1 MTVIHAGS
9 SNKGAHIN
17 AYGEEYVPDSTKAPY
32 IDTTT
37 GTWWQWDKDARTHVD
52 TGISPFGI
60 KGDQGETGDPG
71 PAGQPGPAGTGV
83 STYDIDESDVD
94 GGTNTIWFTDG
105 AVLHV
110 KNGNRGEKGERGDK
124 GERGEKGERGDAGV
138 IDQYMSD
145 QSPNAVANRIIKA
158 YIDAGIE
165 NAEAKAEADLQI
177 LTNALGDLAY
187 KDSAGGNF
195 TPAGSISLNSY
206 TPEGTVSTP
215 TITVTESSTTVAPFG
230 SAGTLPSL
238 TISVD
243 EDAGL
248 NFSWDPGT
256 LPSAGTSATVLTGVS
271 AASSQP
277 TFTGTS
283 KAPTGSFS
291 GTQGQ
296 ITVS

>member
-9 SNKGAHIN
+9 SGKGAHIN
-17 AYGEEYVPDSTKAPY
+17 AYGKEYVPDSTKAPY
-32 IDTTT
+32 IDPTT
-37 GTWWQWDKDARTHVD
+37 GTWWEWDKDARTHVD
-52 TGISPFGI
+52 TGVSPYGI
-60 KGDQGETGDPG
+60 KGDQGVQGDPG
-71 PAGQPGPAGTGV
+71 PRGPEGPAGIGV

-105 AVLHV
+105 NALHV
-110 KNGNRGEKGERGDK
+110 KNGNRGAKGEKGDK
-124 GERGEKGERGDAGV
+124 GDRGEKGERGDAGV

-145 QSPNAVANRIIKA
+145 TSPNAVANRIIKK
-158 YIDAGIE
+158 YIDDE
-165 NAEAKAEADLQI
+165 VDNVEADLDT
-177 LTNALGDLAY
+177 LTESLGSLAY
-187 KDSAGGNF
+187 KSDASGTT
-195 TPAGSISLNSY
+195 TPAGTVSMSSY

-243 EDAGL
+243 AENGL
-248 NFSWDPGT
+248 NFNFDAGT
-256 LPSAGTSATVLTGVS
+256 LPSAGTSKTVLTGVS

-277 TFTGTS
+277 TFAGTAKAPAGTFTGTE
-283 KAPTGSFS
+283 A
-291 GTQGQ
+291 Q